1 MGFRGGEPEEEVRP
15 LMNVVPFIDIML
27 VLLVVFMLAVPA
39 LQKSQAERSAAD
51 KSAEVSDASA
61 DGAVSHEICVS
72 RGSLTLDGV
81 KTDREALLEVLSDPA
96 LPESDSIAL
105 SASPGTPWSEVLPV
119 MSIITGSGRS
129 KASFSVC
136 GEGGS

>member
-39 LQKSQAERSAAD
+39 LQKSQAERSA
-51 KSAEVSDASA
+51 EVSDASA

-81 KTDREALLEVLSDPA
+81 KTDREALLEALSDPA